1 MGTKL
6 VQVEEDWEKKFTDL
20 ENKLTMAENKLK
32 NERRLAKERISQ
44 VLHAKRTLHEK
55 LQAASRKNELLNE
68 LLDQYQTNI
77 EVKTYSCLLELY

>member
-32 NERRLAKERISQ
+32 NERRLAKERISE
-44 VLHAKRTLHEK
+44 VLHAKRTLQQK

-68 LLDQYQTNI
+68 LLDQYQTSI

>member
-44 VLHAKRTLHEK
+44 VLHAKRTLQQK

>member
-32 NERRLAKERISQ
+32 NERRLARERISE
-44 VLHAKRTLHEK
+44 VLHTKRTLQQK

>member
-32 NERRLAKERISQ
+32 NERRLAKERISE
-44 VLHAKRTLHEK
+44 VLHAKRTLQQK

>member
-44 VLHAKRTLHEK
+44 VLHAKRTLQQK

-77 EVKTYSCLLELY
+77 EVKTYSCLLKLY